1 MGFHERAQ
9 RDFQKSAH
17 SKSAHRSRNSTRAPR
32 MKKSRDK
39 NGRFTPGNPGGPG
52 NPHAGQV
59 AKLRA
64 AILDAVG
71 TDDVVAIIAQ
81 LVRKARE
88 GDLAAARE
96 VLDRSI
102 GKSGPSDLLERI
114 EALEAIAERVQAE
127 GSR

>member
-1 MGFHERAQ
+1 MQ
-9 RDFQKSAH
+9 
-17 SKSAHRSRNSTRAPR
+17 NI
-32 MKKSRDK
+32 RDK
-39 NGRFTPGNPGGPG
+39 NGRFTTGNPGGPG

-59 AKLRA
+59 AQLRA

-96 VLDRSI
+96 VLDRTI
-102 GKSGPSDLLERI
+102 GKAGPGDLLERI
-114 EALEAIAERVQAE
+114 EALEAIAQRVQAE
-127 GSR
+127 GNR

>member
-1 MGFHERAQ
+1 
-9 RDFQKSAH
+9 
-17 SKSAHRSRNSTRAPR
+17 